1 MQMYNKYG
9 LRERKHS
16 MSGKY
21 AIVLKS
27 PMGPKKGF
35 INLSRLDNSIEGSLD
50 CLGKKH
56 LFSGT
61 MSESGK
67 LSLRGILRSP
77 LGEEPFLIMGTIE
90 ENILTASFKRRNE
103 SYEILGL
110 KVEDNN

>member
-1 MQMYNKYG
+1 
-9 LRERKHS
+9 

-35 INLSRLDNSIEGSLD
+35 INLSKLDNSIEGSLD

-61 MSESGK
+61 LTDSGK
-67 LSLRGILRSP
+67 LSLEGILMSP
-77 LGEEPFLIMGTIE
+77 LGEEPFLILGTIQ
-90 ENILTASFKRRNE
+90 ENILTANFKRRNE

-110 KVEDNN
+110 RIEDNN